1 MEVYKI
7 DKDKIKIHNI
17 VYAITSKPDY
27 NMDRLLL
34 LENLEDLKYDEFV
47 IVEGGHCSCYDFDD
61 TKWEGTKYTKEE
73 LLKLAEANINKD
85 SWYGIEKNLYNYILK
100 NIK

>member
-34 LENLEDLKYDEFV
+34 LENLEDLKFDEYV

-85 SWYGIEKNLYNYILK
+85 TWYGIEKNLYNYILK